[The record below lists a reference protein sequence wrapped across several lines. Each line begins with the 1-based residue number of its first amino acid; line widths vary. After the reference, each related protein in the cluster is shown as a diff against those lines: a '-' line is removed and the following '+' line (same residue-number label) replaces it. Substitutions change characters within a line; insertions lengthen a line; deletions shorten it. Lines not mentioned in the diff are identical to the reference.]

1 MFWDVAPLPDTV
13 HTTMAVAKRKNAD
26 EGKVRAPA
34 EAGSKVRRTL
44 KSGKAAAEA
53 KGKPHDK
60 KKQLRVE
67 LYNID

>member
-1 MFWDVAPLPDTV
+1 
-13 HTTMAVAKRKNAD
+13 MAVAKRKNAD

-67 LYNID
+67 VYNID